1 MMEPGHYQVGIC
13 PLIRIDAEI
22 RYYYAGAFC
31 NKEEDHHVAL
41 AKLIRNDLLMDDN
54 RTRKQLDFF
63 LSQLLS
69 STNQISEAT
78 YSFDER
84 NTDNAWVETS
94 AYSFHDESGTLRHIY
109 AFKP

>member
-1 MMEPGHYQVGIC
+1 MT
-13 PLIRIDAEI
+13 
-22 RYYYAGAFC
+22 
-31 NKEEDHHVAL
+31 L
-41 AKLIRNDLLMDDN
+41 AKLTRNKVLGTDKRNPKHIENILNHLKDSA
-54 RTRKQLDFF
+54 RK
-63 LSQLLS
+63 
-69 STNQISEAT
+69 ISEAT